1 MPTLAAKNA
10 LVSMWP
16 LLFAAR
22 TRQLSEVEI
31 RELRRL
37 CDVLTHKIPERYDFN
52 TRAESLCH
60 SIHSSGLLDHGR
72 AETADRLLN
81 EVDELRGM
89 LG

>member
-16 LLFAAR
+16 LLFEAR
-22 TRQLSEVEI
+22 NRQLSEVEL

-37 CDVLTHKIPERYDFN
+37 CDVLTHKLPERYDFN
-52 TRAESLCH
+52 AKAESLCS
-60 SIHSSGLLDHGR
+60 SIHSSGLLDRGR
-72 AETADRLLN
+72 VEIADRLLTQ
-81 EVDELRGM
+81 VDELRGM